1 MKDMSTYLTF
11 DGNCRQAMEFYKKC
25 LGGELF
31 FMPVGESPVEAPKE
45 AKDRIM
51 HASLKIGSISL
62 LAADSWMNQPLHTG
76 NNFAI
81 CIVPESL
88 QETKRLF
95 AALSEN
101 GKVGMEMINA
111 IGAGVWP
118 KEEGVRRARGWQG
131 GTIQIT
137 RQHCWE

>member
-1 MKDMSTYLTF
+1 MKEMSTYLSF

-31 FMPVGESPVEAPKE
+31 LMPVGESPVEAPKE

-51 HASLKIGSISL
+51 HASLKIGSLSL
-62 LAADSWMNQPLHTG
+62 MAADRWMDHPFHPG

-81 CIVPESL
+81 CIVPETL
-88 QETKRLF
+88 QETEKLF

-101 GKVGMEMINA
+101 GKVGMELQDTFW
-111 IGAGVWP
+111 GARFGTVVDQFGISWMLNFENP
-118 KEEGVRRARGWQG
+118 K
-131 GTIQIT
+131 
-137 RQHCWE
+137 

>member
-81 CIVPESL
+81 CMVPESL

-101 GKVGMEMINA
+101 GKVGMELQDTFW
-111 IGAGVWP
+111 GAHFGMVVDQFGISWMLNFENP
-118 KEEGVRRARGWQG
+118 K
-131 GTIQIT
+131 
-137 RQHCWE
+137 

>member
-101 GKVGMEMINA
+101 GKVGMELQDTFW
-111 IGAGVWP
+111 GAHFGMVVDQFGISWMLNFENP
-118 KEEGVRRARGWQG
+118 K
-131 GTIQIT
+131 
-137 RQHCWE
+137 